1 MSLLTKM
8 LVLAA
13 MGGLGFWGYFHL
25 QSKSEKIVAT
35 EKRYQELLNDSVSDP
50 SGTVNN
56 LVELLGSSKITN
68 NELLLLTELILDSAE
83 KSIDPY
89 LTKLSEKLNDPSVD
103 WQVLS
108 AVVEYH
114 EGQIAEALIKL
125 KKIVEENPVNRR
137 ASYEY
142 NRARMSA
149 GSVEERIAAKLK
161 LFDLAQSDD
170 RWSYKSLRVLAYSS
184 PMRGL
189 TQRDVERASKELR
202 KHSLVQPADFLT
214 ASGILLSLQE
224 SNQIEPFLEETLEQ
238 GKDLVSVGDFGSWLG
253 QIGRP
258 DLALQVVS
266 TQYALGDDPTFFARF
281 QALLETNQTE
291 QADRLLGQATHLSES
306 RLLLAQTYLKISEGE
321 PGALAKFFE
330 EAKEL
335 NTAGSLLDVARLA
348 LLQGDGDTALHAF
361 QAAWSI
367 DPASFNLS
375 QSNQFLQ
382 ISLKLRKTR
391 DAQKITAEI
400 KRKNP
405 QKFGNANNHVYL
417 SLLLGEDPA
426 VLEKEAQRIVDAFP
440 GNPSFLSTLALS
452 KLLLDQPGE
461 ALEVMRQRGRA
472 PLIHG
477 ERALLACI
485 LMADGKK
492 EDAQEL
498 SKGLEENRML
508 PEEWALAQRYGILAK
523 VD

>member
-1 MSLLTKM
+1 MSLLTKL
-8 LVLAA
+8 LVLA
-13 MGGLGFWGYFHL
+13 GVGCLGFWGYFHL
-25 QSKSEKIVAT
+25 QSSAEKVVAT
-35 EKRYQELLNDSVSDP
+35 EKRYQELLNKSVSDP
-50 SGTVNN
+50 AGTLDN
-56 LVELLGSSKITN
+56 LDELLGSSKITN
-68 NELLLLTELILDSAE
+68 NELLLLAELILDSPE

-89 LTKLSEKLNDPSVD
+89 LPKLSEKLNDPSAD

-114 EGQIAEALIKL
+114 EGRIAEALIKL
-125 KKIVEENPVNRR
+125 QKVAEENPANRR

-149 GSVEERIAAKLK
+149 GSVEERIPAKLK
-161 LFDLAQSDD
+161 LFDLAKSDD
-170 RWSYKSLRVLAYSS
+170 RWAYKSLRVLAYSS

-189 TQRDVERASKELR
+189 TQRDVERATKELR
-202 KHSLVQPADFLT
+202 THALVQPADFLT

-224 SNQIEPFLEETLEQ
+224 SNQIEAFLQETLQ
-238 GKDLVSVGDFGSWLG
+238 LGKDLVSVGELGSWFG

-258 DLALQVVS
+258 GQALQVVS
-266 TQYALGDDPTFFARF
+266 TQNALTDDPAFFARF

-291 QADRLLGQATHLSES
+291 QADQLLGQATHLSEP
-306 RLLLAQTYLKISEGE
+306 RLLLAQTYLKISQGE
-321 PGALAKFFE
+321 PGALARFFE

-335 NTAGSLLDVARLA
+335 NSASSLLDVARLA
-348 LLQGDGDTALHAF
+348 LLQGDGDVSLQAF

-367 DPASFNLS
+367 DPGSFNMS

-426 VLEKEAQRIVDAFP
+426 VLGNEAQRIVDAFP

-461 ALEVMRQRGRA
+461 ALEVMRQRGRV

-492 EDAQEL
+492 EDAKQL
-498 SKGLEENRML
+498 STGLEEQRML
-508 PEEWALAQRYGILAK
+508 PEEWALAQRYGILGK

>member
-1 MSLLTKM
+1 MSLLSKL
-8 LVLAA
+8 LVLA
-13 MGGLGFWGYFHL
+13 GVGCLGLWGYFHL
-25 QSKSEKIVAT
+25 QSSAEKVVVT
-35 EKRYQELLNDSVSDP
+35 EKRYLELLNKSVSDP
-50 SGTVNN
+50 SGTLDN
-56 LVELLGSSKITN
+56 LDELLGSSKITN
-68 NELLLLTELILDSAE
+68 NELLLLAELILDSSE

-89 LTKLSEKLNDPSVD
+89 LPKLSEKLNDPSVD
-103 WQVLS
+103 WQVMS

-114 EGQIAEALIKL
+114 EGRIAEALTKL
-125 KKIVEENPVNRR
+125 QKVAEENPANRR

-149 GSVEERIAAKLK
+149 GSVEARIPAKLK
-161 LFDLAQSDD
+161 LFDLAKSDD
-170 RWSYKSLRVLAYSS
+170 RWAYKSLRVLAYSS

-189 TQRDVERASKELR
+189 TQRDVERATKELR
-202 KHSLVQPADFLT
+202 THALVQPADFLT

-224 SNQIEPFLEETLEQ
+224 SNQIEAFLQETLEL
-238 GKDLVSVGDFGSWLG
+238 GKDLVSVGEFGSWFG

-266 TQYALGDDPTFFARF
+266 SQNALADDPAFFARF
-281 QALLETNQTE
+281 QALLETNQTVE
-291 QADRLLGQATHLSES
+291 ANQLLRQATHLSEP
-306 RLLLAQTYLKISEGE
+306 RLLLAQTYLKIFQGE
-321 PGALAKFFE
+321 PGALAQFFE

-335 NTAGSLLDVARLA
+335 NTVSSLLDVARLA
-348 LLQGDGDTALHAF
+348 LLQGDGDVSLQAF

-367 DPASFNLS
+367 DPASFNMS

-417 SLLLGEDPA
+417 SLLLGEDPI
-426 VLEKEAQRIVDAFP
+426 VLANEAQRIVDAFP

-508 PEEWALAQRYGILAK
+508 PEEWALAQRYGILGK

>member
-1 MSLLTKM
+1 MNLLTKL
-8 LVLAA
+8 LVLV
-13 MGGLGFWGYFHL
+13 GVGCLGAWGYFNF
-25 QSKSEKIVAT
+25 QSNAEKEIIT
-35 EKRYQELLNDSVSDP
+35 EKRYLSLLTNSLSDP
-50 SGTVNN
+50 SGTIDN
-56 LVELLGSSKITN
+56 LDELLGSSKITN
-68 NELLLLTELILDSAE
+68 NELLLLTELILDSPE

-89 LTKLSEKLNDPSVD
+89 LPKLSEKLNDPSVD

-108 AVVEYH
+108 AVVQYH
-114 EGQIAEALIKL
+114 EGRIAETLTKL
-125 KKIVEENPVNRR
+125 QKVAEENPANRR
-137 ASYEY
+137 VSYEY

-161 LFDLAQSDD
+161 LFDLAKSDD
-170 RWSYKSLRVLAYSS
+170 RWAYKSLRVLAYSS

-189 TQRDVERASKELR
+189 TQRDVRRASKELR
-202 KHSLVQPADFLT
+202 THALVQPADFLT
-214 ASGILLSLQE
+214 ASGILLSMQE
-224 SNQIEPFLEETLEQ
+224 SNQIEAFLQETQQL
-238 GKDLVSVGDFGSWLG
+238 GKDLVSVDELGSWFG
-253 QIGRP
+253 RIGRP

-266 TQYALGDDPTFFARF
+266 TQKAFADDPAFFARF

-291 QADRLLGQATHLSES
+291 QADQLLGQATHLSEP
-306 RLLLAQTYLKISEGE
+306 RLLLAQTYLKISQGE
-321 PGALAKFFE
+321 PGALARFFE

-335 NTAGSLLDVARLA
+335 NTVSSLLDVARLA
-348 LLQGDGDTALHAF
+348 LLQGNGDVSLQAF

-382 ISLKLRKTR
+382 MSLKLRKTQ

-400 KRKNP
+400 KRKNS

-426 VLEKEAQRIVDAFP
+426 VLANEAQRIVDAFP

-461 ALEVMRQRGRA
+461 ALEVMKQRGRT

-508 PEEWALAQRYGILAK
+508 PEEWALAQRYGLVAK
-523 VD
+523 GD

>member
-1 MSLLTKM
+1 MSLLTKL
-8 LVLAA
+8 LVLA
-13 MGGLGFWGYFHL
+13 GVGCLGVWGYFHL
-25 QSKSEKIVAT
+25 QSTAEKEIIT
-35 EKRYQELLNDSVSDP
+35 QKRYLSLLTNSLSDP
-50 SGTVNN
+50 SGTIDS
-56 LVELLGSSKITN
+56 LDQLLGSSEITN
-68 NELLLLTELILDSAE
+68 QELLLLAELILDSSG

-89 LTKLSEKLNDPSVD
+89 LPELSEKLNDPSVD

-114 EGQIAEALIKL
+114 EGRIVEALTKMRKL
-125 KKIVEENPVNRR
+125 AEENPANRR

-142 NRARMSA
+142 NRSRMSA
-149 GSVEERIAAKLK
+149 GSVEERISAKLR

-170 RWSYKSLRVLAYSS
+170 RWGYKSLRVLAYSS
-184 PMRGL
+184 ATRGL
-189 TQRDVERASKELR
+189 TRRDVARASKELR
-202 KHSLVQPADFLT
+202 THILVQPADFLDT
-214 ASGILLSLQE
+214 SGILLSLQD
-224 SNQIEPFLEETLEQ
+224 SSQIETFLQETQDL
-238 GKDLVSVGDFGSWLG
+238 GKGLISVGELGSWFG
-253 QIGRP
+253 QIGQP

-266 TQYALGDDPTFFARF
+266 TQNALADDPAFFARF

-291 QADRLLGQATHLSES
+291 QADQLLGQATHLSEP
-306 RLLLAQTYLKISEGE
+306 RLLLAQTYLKISQGE
-321 PGALAKFFE
+321 PGALARFFE
-330 EAKEL
+330 QAKEL
-335 NTAGSLLDVARLA
+335 NTVSSLLDVARLA
-348 LLQGDGDTALHAF
+348 LLQGDGNVSLQAF

-367 DPASFNLS
+367 DPAAFNLS

-382 ISLKLRKTR
+382 ISLKLRKTQ

-417 SLLLGEDPA
+417 SLLLGEDPR
-426 VLEKEAQRIVDAFP
+426 VLVNEAQRIVDAFP

-461 ALEVMRQRGRA
+461 ALEVMKQRGRA

-508 PEEWALAQRYGILAK
+508 PEEWALAQQYGVVGK

>member
-1 MSLLTKM
+1 MSLLTKL
-8 LVLAA
+8 LVLA
-13 MGGLGFWGYFHL
+13 GVGCLGLCGYFYL
-25 QSKSEKIVAT
+25 QSNAEKEIIT
-35 EKRYQELLNDSVSDP
+35 EKRYLSLLTNSLSDP
-50 SGTVNN
+50 SGTLDN
-56 LVELLGSSKITN
+56 LDELLGSSKITN
-68 NELLLLTELILDSAE
+68 NELLLLAELILDSPE
-83 KSIDPY
+83 KSIDLY
-89 LTKLSEKLNDPSVD
+89 LPKLSEKLNDPSVD

-114 EGQIAEALIKL
+114 EGRIAEALTKL
-125 KKIVEENPVNRR
+125 QKVAEENPANRR

-149 GSVEERIAAKLK
+149 GSVEARIPAKLK
-161 LFDLAQSDD
+161 LFDLAKSED
-170 RWSYKSLRVLAYSS
+170 RWAYKSLRVLTYSS
-184 PMRGL
+184 PVRGL
-189 TQRDVERASKELR
+189 TQRDVERASKKLR
-202 KHSLVQPADFLT
+202 THILVQPADFLT

-224 SNQIEPFLEETLEQ
+224 SNQIEAFLQETQELA
-238 GKDLVSVGDFGSWLG
+238 KDLVSVGEFGSWLG
-253 QIGRP
+253 RIRRP

-266 TQYALGDDPTFFARF
+266 TQNALADDPAFFSRF

-291 QADRLLGQATHLSES
+291 QADQLLGQATHLSEP
-306 RLLLAQTYLKISEGE
+306 RLLLAQTYLNISQGE
-321 PGALAKFFE
+321 PGALGQFFK

-335 NTAGSLLDVARLA
+335 NTASSLLDVARLA
-348 LLQGDGDTALHAF
+348 LLQGDGDVSLQAF
-361 QAAWSI
+361 QVAWSI
-367 DPASFNLS
+367 DPAAFNLS

-382 ISLKLRKTR
+382 VSLKLRKTR

-405 QKFGNANNHVYL
+405 QKFGNSNNHVYL

-426 VLEKEAQRIVDAFP
+426 VLANEAQRIVDAFP

-508 PEEWALAQRYGILAK
+508 PEEWALAQRYGTLGK

>member
-1 MSLLTKM
+1 MSLLTKL
-8 LVLAA
+8 LVFVSICCL
-13 MGGLGFWGYFHL
+13 GLWGYFHL
-25 QSKSEKIVAT
+25 QSNAEKVVVT
-35 EKRYQELLNDSVSDP
+35 EKRYQELLNESVSDP
-50 SGTVNN
+50 SGTIDS
-56 LVELLGSSKITN
+56 LDELLGGSEITN
-68 NELLLLTELILDSAE
+68 RELLLLAELILDSSG

-89 LTKLSEKLNDPSVD
+89 LPELSEKLNDPSVD

-114 EGQIAEALIKL
+114 EGRIAEALTKL
-125 KKIVEENPVNRR
+125 QKLAEENPVNRR

-149 GSVEERIAAKLK
+149 GSVEERIPAKLK

-189 TQRDVERASKELR
+189 TRRDVKRASRELR
-202 KHSLVQPADFLT
+202 THKMVQPADFLT
-214 ASGILLSLQE
+214 ASGTLLSLQE
-224 SNQIEPFLEETLEQ
+224 SNQIEAFLQETQDL
-238 GKDLVSVGDFGSWLG
+238 GKDLVLAGELGAWFG

-266 TQYALGDDPTFFARF
+266 TQNALGDDSAFFARF

-291 QADRLLGQATHLSES
+291 EADRLLGQATHLSEN
-306 RLLLAQTYLKISEGE
+306 RLLLAQTYLKISLGD
-321 PGALAKFFE
+321 PGALAQYFK
-330 EAKEL
+330 EAKQL
-335 NTAGSLLDVARLA
+335 NTASSLLAVARLA
-348 LLQGDGDTALHAF
+348 LLQGNGNISLQAF

-382 ISLKLRKTR
+382 ISLKLRNTR
-391 DAQKITAEI
+391 EAQKITAEI

-426 VLEKEAQRIVDAFP
+426 VFEKEALRIVDAFP

-452 KLLLDQPGE
+452 KLLLDQPRE
-461 ALEVMRQRGRA
+461 ALEVMKQRGRA

-508 PEEWALAQRYGILAK
+508 PEEWALAQRYGVLVK